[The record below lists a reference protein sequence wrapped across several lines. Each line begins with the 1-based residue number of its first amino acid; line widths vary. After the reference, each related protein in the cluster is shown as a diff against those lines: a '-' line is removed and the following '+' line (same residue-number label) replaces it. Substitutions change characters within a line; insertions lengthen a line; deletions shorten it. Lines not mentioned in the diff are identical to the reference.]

1 MRPPVTT
8 MRGGKKWHYVNVWC
22 THHCDDDGG
31 DSKARKRLHAISY
44 TAHLFSFTEKSPR
57 HITSPHLWRCSGG
70 GGQSSLHNNLNHPRL
85 PPHVVQLPFLCIST
99 ILIDLREA
107 YFLRHYGYNE
117 ELVSVPS
124 CCLTY
129 RHGLCKNVEKFTHC
143 CRSKLI
149 WKKNFSLFVQEY
161 LHKIYW
167 WHSSSPLH
175 SSSVTHAVVVLAFAA

>member
-1 MRPPVTT
+1 MFDVHIIV
-8 MRGGKKWHYVNVWC
+8 MMMEVIQ
-22 THHCDDDGG
+22 
-31 DSKARKRLHAISY
+31 KRASVY
-44 TAHLFSFTEKSPR
+44 MQSRTR
-57 HITSPHLWRCSGG
+57 HICFRLLRSLLDTSPLHISDAARVW
-70 GGQSSLHNNLNHPRL
+70 GGQLSRHNNLNHPRL

-175 SSSVTHAVVVLAFAA
+175 SSSVTHAVVVLALAA